1 MYRAFSNHSKAVG
14 LVLRGAIQGVIVISA
29 VQGVPIRIEV
39 GPRDVKAEQAVVVR
53 RDNGEKV
60 SNTVLTSKQLNIVGL
75 QRYIFP
81 RYDTYRDT
89 RATIRYITRY
99 DTIQ

>member
-1 MYRAFSNHSKAVG
+1 MFRAFSNHSKTVG
-14 LVLRGAIQGVIVISA
+14 LVLRGASHGVIVISA

-60 SNTVLTSKQLNIVGL
+60 SK
-75 QRYIFP
+75 
-81 RYDTYRDT
+81 
-89 RATIRYITRY
+89 
-99 DTIQ
+99 